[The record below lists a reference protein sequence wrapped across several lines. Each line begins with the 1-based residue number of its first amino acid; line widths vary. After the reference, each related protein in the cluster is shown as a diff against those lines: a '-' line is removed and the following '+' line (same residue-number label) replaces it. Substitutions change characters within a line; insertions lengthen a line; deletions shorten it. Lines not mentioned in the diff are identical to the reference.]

1 MADVTSTWEKIQQGV
16 KETERLIGQK
26 EYNLAMVKSRQT
38 LEYMVKSLGERACIV
53 DGDMS
58 EIIDQLY
65 EGQWIT
71 KSTKEHYHKLRMIGN
86 KAVHE
91 GNSSASDASQAYHIL
106 SQEVYAFANEY
117 SPRRR
122 RSSGSAKPASGS
134 RASGGSGASS
144 ARRTGAAPS
153 RRRSKKKQS
162 PLEDILR
169 ILIPI
174 VCVILLIFIIRALL
188 PDKEKKDNKETSA
201 PTEAVTMAP
210 SQPEEETQGG
220 DIMPTDAPAT
230 VYRTTSTL
238 NVRMEPSTEARILV
252 QLAPD
257 TEVNVV
263 GTYDDKW
270 TIINYDGQ
278 DAYVATAYLT
288 Q

>member
-1 MADVTSTWEKIQQGV
+1 MADVMNTWEKIQQGV
-16 KETERLIGQK
+16 KDTERLIGQK
-26 EYNLAMVKSRQT
+26 QYNLAMVKSRQT

-58 EIIDQLY
+58 DIIDQLY

-71 KSTKEHYHKLRMIGN
+71 KATKEHYHKLRMIGN

-91 GNSSASDASQAYHIL
+91 GNNSASEASQAYHIL

-122 RSSGSAKPASGS
+122 KPASSGSSSS
-134 RASGGSGASS
+134 RPKSSSRSSSGAS
-144 ARRTGAAPS
+144 AS
-153 RRRSKKKQS
+153 RRRTKKKKS
-162 PLEDILR
+162 PVEDILR

-188 PDKEKKDNKETSA
+188 PDKESNDAKETSS
-201 PTEAVTMAP
+201 PTETVNLEPTDSP
-210 SQPEEETQGG
+210 DQVPEESDPLPAET
-220 DIMPTDAPAT
+220 PTA

-238 NVRMEPSTEARILV
+238 NVRMEPSTSARILV
-252 QLAPD
+252 QLAPG
-257 TEVNVV
+257 TEVNVI
-263 GTYDDKW
+263 GTYDEQW

-278 DAYVATAYLT
+278 DVYVATAYLT

>member
-1 MADVTSTWEKIQQGV
+1 MADVMNTWEKIQQGV

-26 EYNLAMVKSRQT
+26 QYNLAMVKSRQT

-58 EIIDQLY
+58 DIIDQLY

-71 KSTKEHYHKLRMIGN
+71 KATKEHYHKLRMIGN

-91 GNSSASDASQAYHIL
+91 GNDSASDASQAYHIL

-122 RSSGSAKPASGS
+122 KPSGS
-134 RASGGSGASS
+134 SS
-144 ARRTGAAPS
+144 ARPKTSSRSTASPS
-153 RRRSKKKQS
+153 RRRSKKKKS
-162 PLEDILR
+162 PAEDILR

-188 PDKEKKDNKETSA
+188 PGKDEADSKETSA
-201 PTEAVTMAP
+201 PIETVNPEPTDSPDQV
-210 SQPEEETQGG
+210 PEESDAQPAET
-220 DIMPTDAPAT
+220 PAA

-238 NVRMEPSTEARILV
+238 NVRMEPSTSARILV
-252 QLAPD
+252 QLAPG
-257 TEVNVV
+257 TEVNVT
-263 GTYDDKW
+263 GTYDDQW
-270 TIINYDGQ
+270 TIINYEGQ

>member
-1 MADVTSTWEKIQQGV
+1 MADVMNTWEKIQQGV

-26 EYNLAMVKSRQT
+26 QYNLAMVKSRQT

-58 EIIDQLY
+58 DIIDQLY

-71 KSTKEHYHKLRMIGN
+71 KATKEHYHKLRMIGN

-91 GNSSASDASQAYHIL
+91 GNDSASDASQAYHIL

-122 RSSGSAKPASGS
+122 KASGS
-134 RASGGSGASS
+134 SS
-144 ARRTGAAPS
+144 ARPKASSRTTSSPS
-153 RRRSKKKQS
+153 RRRSKKKKS
-162 PLEDILR
+162 PAEDILR

-188 PDKEKKDNKETSA
+188 PGKDETDPKETSA
-201 PTEAVTMAP
+201 PIETVNPEPDGSPDQV
-210 SQPEEETQGG
+210 PEESDTQPAET
-220 DIMPTDAPAT
+220 PAA

-238 NVRMEPSTEARILV
+238 NVRMEPSTSARILV
-252 QLAPD
+252 QLAPG
-257 TEVNVV
+257 TEVNVT
-263 GTYDDKW
+263 GTYDDQW
-270 TIINYDGQ
+270 TIINYEGQ

>member
-1 MADVTSTWEKIQQGV
+1 MADVMNTWEKIQQGV
-16 KETERLIGQK
+16 KDTERLIGQK
-26 EYNLAMVKSRQT
+26 QYNLAMVKSRQT

-58 EIIDQLY
+58 DIIDQLY

-71 KSTKEHYHKLRMIGN
+71 KATKEHYHKLRMIGN

-91 GNSSASDASQAYHIL
+91 GNDSASEASQAYHIL

-122 RSSGSAKPASGS
+122 KPASSGSSSS
-134 RASGGSGASS
+134 RPKSSSRSSSGAS
-144 ARRTGAAPS
+144 AS
-153 RRRSKKKQS
+153 RRRTKKKKS
-162 PLEDILR
+162 PVEDILR

-188 PDKEKKDNKETSA
+188 PDKESNDAKETSS
-201 PTEAVTMAP
+201 PTETVNLEPTDSP
-210 SQPEEETQGG
+210 DQVPEESDPLPAET
-220 DIMPTDAPAT
+220 PTA

-238 NVRMEPSTEARILV
+238 NVRMEPSTSARILV
-252 QLAPD
+252 QLAPG
-257 TEVNVV
+257 TEVNVI
-263 GTYDDKW
+263 GTYDEQW

-278 DAYVATAYLT
+278 DVYVATAYLT